1 MNILSHPL
9 GLMKVERIPSR
20 HVQVNVVVNGIE
32 AVLYN
37 WVPGLSHWSV
47 PAASIIV
54 FSL

>member
-32 AVLYN
+32 AVFDD
-37 WVPGLSHWSV
+37 WVPGLAHRCV
-47 PAASIIV
+47 PAAPIV
-54 FSL
+54 VVSL